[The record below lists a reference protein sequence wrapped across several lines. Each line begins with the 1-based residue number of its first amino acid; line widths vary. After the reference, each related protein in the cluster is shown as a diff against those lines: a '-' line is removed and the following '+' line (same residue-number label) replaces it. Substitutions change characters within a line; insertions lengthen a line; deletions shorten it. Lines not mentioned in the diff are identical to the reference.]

1 MNRGKRAALLA
12 AMAALSSLSVARAQ
26 EDLDILLAPTA
37 ETSGPA
43 QDPATETGLNE
54 DGASSRV
61 GAESEGAH
69 AADDGAGSPAYS
81 PVPHAVPAH
90 AGTQAESAPG
100 AAATE
105 PAAPVR
111 RSKSR
116 VVEEIIVTAQK
127 REESLK
133 DVPISVQAFSAE
145 ALDAR
150 GVGDISTLQAVTP
163 GLNVSTQAGFTV
175 VFIRGIGANGFIT
188 ADPSVAY
195 YVDNV
200 YIPAAQNLGE
210 GFGDVERVE
219 VLKGPQG
226 TLFGRNAVG
235 GAISVIT
242 KKPNLS
248 ESGGALSLGYET
260 DINEYFTRVSANV
273 PLFDTL
279 AVAGGVSYRKGQF
292 WVDGT
297 HDGGKPF
304 EPEEERLA
312 RLKVL
317 WQPTERLEINLSAY
331 YNARSGTSSL
341 MSAVGE
347 PTTLGLALGAYN
359 EDTRHPQLSSPTY
372 FRKQGHIL
380 SGDVVYNTD
389 WLDVKA
395 YGSKQIFRMP
405 DAGYDFDG
413 SPQPL
418 LRAQTDS
425 FASDV
430 ETGEFQLVSNE
441 SSWGSDWWKWIV
453 GTYYFHSIQGFDP
466 VGFGVGTF
474 DLDGTEGESAAGL
487 PPGLFQLID
496 TVLDP
501 LGIAAPDA
509 RINAYGLIGKKS
521 VSIFGQTTFD
531 LAEWMAVTLGGR
543 WTEES
548 HYIVK
553 AKSTIHNTD
562 EGNITLL
569 NFPTAQDGSRIHT
582 ISTFKPK
589 VSLDFRPF
597 EDDTLIYLSYQEAFK
612 SGTYNALNIY
622 RAPAYVEPEEMT
634 AYELGIKTTLFE
646 ECVSLSAAAFLYDI
660 TNLQVQYISVQ
671 NGGIVS
677 FENAGSARVMGLE
690 FDSTT
695 EVFPSVFDS
704 LVFTLGAV
712 YLDAYYTDY
721 RNATGWP
728 NNLGV
733 LTNNNDF
740 TGNQVERTPE
750 LSGTSSLSK
759 TWGVP
764 GGTFELAGDVYYTSD
779 FYFEAGNDD
788 ESRQDAYALWGA
800 RASYW
805 YESWDLRITAFGKN
819 ITNEEYDIGR
829 LAFDMGPMVTP
840 GRLGSYGVKAQWNF

>member
-1 MNRGKRAALLA
+1 MRAAWAA
-12 AMAALSSLSVARAQ
+12 AMAALSLLSVARAQ
-26 EDLDILLAPTA
+26 DDLDFLLAPTPA
-37 ETSGPA
+37 EPEPAKDQSPASTPKSDTASSEDTAKPAAQQGGGEAATTSGGDAVAPA
-43 QDPATETGLNE
+43 GEPPVAN
-54 DGASSRV
+54 
-61 GAESEGAH
+61 AEGQVQSDEK
-69 AADDGAGSPAYS
+69 
-81 PVPHAVPAH
+81 
-90 AGTQAESAPG
+90 T
-100 AAATE
+100 TR
-105 PAAPVR
+105 VR
-111 RSKSR
+111 RSMSR
-116 VVEEIIVTAQK
+116 VVEEIVVTAQK

-200 YIPAAQNLGE
+200 YIPASQNLGE

-242 KKPNLS
+242 KKPSLS
-248 ESGGALSLGYET
+248 ESSGSLSLGYET

-279 AVAGGVSYRKGQF
+279 AVAGGVSYRKGEF

-304 EPEEERLA
+304 EPEEERIA
-312 RLKVL
+312 RLKAL
-317 WQPTERLEINLSAY
+317 WQPAENLAVNVTAY

-359 EDTRHPQLSSPTY
+359 EDTRHPELSSPTY
-372 FRKQGHIL
+372 FRKHGHIL
-380 SGDVVYNTD
+380 SGDIVYNTD
-389 WLDVKA
+389 WLDVKV
-395 YGSKQIFRMP
+395 YGSKQMFRMP

-425 FASDV
+425 FVSDV

-474 DLDGTEGESAAGL
+474 DLDGTEGESALGL
-487 PPGLFQLID
+487 PPGIFQLID
-496 TVLDP
+496 SVLDP

-531 LAEWMAVTLGGR
+531 FTEWMALTLGGR

-553 AKSTIHNTD
+553 ARSTIHNTD
-562 EGNITLL
+562 EGETTLL
-569 NFPTAQDGSRIHT
+569 DFPTAQDGSRIHT

-589 VSLDFRPF
+589 ISFEFRPF
-597 EDDTLIYLSYQEAFK
+597 SDDSLVYVSYQEAFK

-622 RAPAYVEPEEMT
+622 QAPAYVEPEEMT
-634 AYELGIKTTLFE
+634 AYEVGIKTTLFDE
-646 ECVSLSAAAFLYDI
+646 TVSLSAAAFHYDI
-660 TNLQVQYISVQ
+660 TNLQVQYISIQ

-677 FENAGSARVMGLE
+677 FENAGSARVKGLE
-690 FDSTT
+690 FDTTT

-721 RNATGWP
+721 KNATGWP

-733 LTNNNDF
+733 LTTNNDF
-740 TGNQVERTPE
+740 TGNQVERTPK
-750 LSGTSSLSK
+750 LSGSSSLSK

-764 GGTFELAGDVYYTSD
+764 GGTFELAGDVYYTSE
-779 FYFEAGNDD
+779 FFFEAGNDD
-788 ESRQDAYALWGA
+788 ESRQEGYALLGA

-805 YESWDLRITAFGKN
+805 YERWDLRLTAFGKN

-840 GRLGSYGVKAQWNF
+840 GRLGSYGVKMQWNF